1 MRFILIAVYY
11 VDEFAEESQEEMWGG
26 ACKRVPLSYLS
37 YLMSV
42 K

>member
-11 VDEFAEESQEEMWGG
+11 VDEFAEEEMWGG
-26 ACKRVPLSYLS
+26 ACKRVSLSYLS
-37 YLMSV
+37 YLMSG